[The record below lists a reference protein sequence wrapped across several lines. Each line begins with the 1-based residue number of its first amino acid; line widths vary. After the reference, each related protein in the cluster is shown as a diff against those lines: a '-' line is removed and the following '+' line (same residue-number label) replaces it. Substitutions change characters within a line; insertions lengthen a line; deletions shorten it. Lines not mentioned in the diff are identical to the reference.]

1 MDKGLQVLL
10 LTIFVAMLGLGIV
23 GPIMPIYAESFGAT
37 YIQIGLLSSAWSISR
52 FIFSTPAGRLSDNTS
67 KKRVIQ
73 IGLLIYSV
81 VSLLYIFAADFN
93 WLLVFRFIHGIGSAM
108 ASPIAMAYAA
118 ELAPRGQEGKYMGTM
133 NLAMFGGMGVG
144 PLIGGTLTDMF
155 SLSAPFYVMCA
166 LTAFSLLLTTVFLPD
181 ERKISVADRVKR
193 PPLLE
198 ILKNRTLL
206 ACFIYRA
213 VNSLGN
219 SSIMGFLSLYMASS
233 LIDGGLGLTITEAGT
248 VLSVGQII
256 GALMQRPSGNLA
268 DKYNK
273 NHLIMLGGFVSAVG
287 MALFVF
293 SSTFLHVMAARLVF
307 ALGTALISPALSSIA
322 AIEGRLYGAG
332 TTMSALDSAMS
343 LGMVAGP
350 LLSGVLADMFSMK
363 PIFWVGS
370 GISFIGVLIYY
381 VLLGRKSL
389 TDPNMVALI

>member
-73 IGLLIYSV
+73 GGLLVYAV
-81 VSLLYIFAADFN
+81 VSLLYVFAADFN

-133 NLAMFGGMGVG
+133 SLAMFLGMGIG
-144 PLIGGTLTDMF
+144 PLIGGTLSDIF

-166 LTAFSLLLTTVFLPD
+166 LTALSLVLTTIFLPD
-181 ERKISVADRVKR
+181 ERKDPTVERVKR
-193 PPLLE
+193 PPVLE
-198 ILKNRTLL
+198 VLKNKVLL

-213 VNSLGN
+213 VNSLGI
-219 SSIMGFLSLYMASS
+219 SSIMGFLSIYMVNSVAS
-233 LIDGGLGLTITEAGT
+233 GGLGLSITEAGT
-248 VLSVGQII
+248 VLSVGQIA
-256 GALMQRPSGNLA
+256 GALMQRPSGGLA

-273 NHLIMLGGFVSAVG
+273 NHLIMLGGLVGSVG

-293 SSTFLHVMAARLVF
+293 SSTFFHVMGARLVF
-307 ALGTALISPALSSIA
+307 ALGTALISPSLASIA
-322 AIEGRLYGAG
+322 AIEGRQYGAG
-332 TTMSALDSAMS
+332 TTMSVLESAMS
-343 LGMVAGP
+343 LGMMIGP
-350 LLSGVLADMFSMK
+350 LLSGVLADLFTLK

-370 GISFIGVLIYY
+370 GISFFGVFVYY
-381 VLLGRKSL
+381 TLLGRRAL
-389 TDPNMVALI
+389 TEPVS

>member
-73 IGLLIYSV
+73 GGLLVYAV
-81 VSLLYIFAADFN
+81 VSLLYVFAADFN

-133 NLAMFGGMGVG
+133 SLAMFLGMGIG
-144 PLIGGTLTDMF
+144 PLIGGTLSDIF

-166 LTAFSLLLTTVFLPD
+166 LTALSLVLTTIFLPD
-181 ERKISVADRVKR
+181 ERKDPTVERVKR
-193 PPLLE
+193 PPVLE
-198 ILKNRTLL
+198 VLKNKVLL

-213 VNSLGN
+213 VNSLGI
-219 SSIMGFLSLYMASS
+219 SSIMGFLSIYMVNSVAS
-233 LIDGGLGLTITEAGT
+233 GGLGLSITEAGT
-248 VLSVGQII
+248 VLSVSQIA
-256 GALMQRPSGNLA
+256 GALMQRPSGGLA

-273 NHLIMLGGFVSAVG
+273 NHLIMLGGLVGSVG

-293 SSTFLHVMAARLVF
+293 SSTFFHVMGARLVF
-307 ALGTALISPALSSIA
+307 ALGTALISPSLASIA
-322 AIEGRLYGAG
+322 AIEGRQYGAG
-332 TTMSALDSAMS
+332 TTMSVLESAMS
-343 LGMVAGP
+343 LGMMIGP
-350 LLSGVLADMFSMK
+350 LLSGVLADLFTLK

-370 GISFIGVLIYY
+370 GISFFGVFVYY
-381 VLLGRKSL
+381 TLLGRRAL
-389 TDPNMVALI
+389 TEPVS